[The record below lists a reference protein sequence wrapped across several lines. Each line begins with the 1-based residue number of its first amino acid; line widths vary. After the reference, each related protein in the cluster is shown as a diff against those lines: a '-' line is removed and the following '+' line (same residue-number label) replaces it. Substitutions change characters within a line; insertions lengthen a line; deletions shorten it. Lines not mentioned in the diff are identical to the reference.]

1 MKTMKERIS
10 NHRKYNLN
18 QSINSFKVLC
28 IVLPSGGVT
37 KNFKNMMMYIH
48 EKEKTS

>member
-1 MKTMKERIS
+1 MKIMKERIS
-10 NHRKYNLN
+10 NHRKSNLN
-18 QSINSFKVLC
+18 QSMNSFKVLC